1 MHTWSKI
8 RQKLE
13 QEYLAESLRGHLTYF
28 VTNYHKMHDRDEG
41 RAAIR
46 LDGCEIIKSNFFDH
60 MNLVWDYYSNQLPKD
75 TPYPERWQ
83 QAKQIAF
90 RAGEFYQKDFYRA
103 FEIFDS
109 QSIAES
115 LQSENALV
123 RMFALLD
130 RRTGKRT
137 LEKLR
142 STVGDLPQW
151 LQMIY
156 YIRLEA
162 EHMPL
167 TGKEPQQMKKAIL
180 FDLDG
185 TLWDSSEQVTHA
197 WNKTIREKTTRTEQF
212 TVADMHNFMGR
223 TMEAIAALMFPD
235 LPDKE
240 RIAILELCS
249 DDEIDYLT
257 NPEPG
262 DEPPLFPDEEAI
274 IRALAKEYMLGIVS
288 NCQEG
293 YIETYLGKIPFADA
307 FTDIECAGKT
317 GLSKGENIRLV
328 MERQGI
334 TDCIY
339 VGDTQ
344 GDADA
349 AKQAGVPFIHAA
361 YGFGKVD
368 ACAAALD
375 DIRRLP
381 ETVKTVFEKE

>member
-8 RQKLE
+8 RHKLE
-13 QEYLAESLRGHLTYF
+13 HEYLAESLRGRLTFF
-28 VTNYHKMHDRDEG
+28 VTCYHGTHDSDEG

-46 LDGCEIIKSNFFDH
+46 LDGKEILKSNYFDRMDAMWKH
-60 MNLVWDYYSNQLPKD
+60 YYAAPRQPDD
-75 TPYPERWQ
+75 TLRHS
-83 QAKQIAF
+83 ALAAIHD
-90 RAGEFYQKDFYRA
+90 GEFYQNDFYRA
-103 FEIFDS
+103 FDEFE
-109 QSIAES
+109 QRSIADS

-130 RRTGKRT
+130 RRTGRRT

-142 STVGDLPQW
+142 EQMQQEPQW

-156 YIRLEA
+156 FIRLEA
-162 EHMPL
+162 EKMPL
-167 TGKEPQQMKKAIL
+167 PLERKSMKKAIL

-197 WNKTIREKTTRTEQF
+197 WNRTIREKTNRSEQF
-212 TVADMHNFMGR
+212 TVDDMHHFMGR

-235 LPDKE
+235 LPEKE
-240 RIAILELCS
+240 RIAILERCS
-249 DDEIDYLT
+249 EDEIDYLN

-262 DEPPLFPDEEAI
+262 DCPPLYPDEHDI
-274 IRALAKEYMLGIVS
+274 ICGLAEEYTLGIVS
-288 NCQEG
+288 NCQAG
-293 YIETYLGKIPFADA
+293 YIETYLRQIPFADA
-307 FTDIECAGKT
+307 YTDIECAGKT

-334 TDCIY
+334 TDCVY

-349 AKQAGVPFIHAA
+349 AAQAGVRFIHAA

-368 ACAAALD
+368 ACDAVLD
-375 DIRRLP
+375 DIRKLP
-381 ETVKTVFEKE
+381 QTVKKLFKEKSNG

>member
-8 RQKLE
+8 RKKLE
-13 QEYLAESLRGHLTYF
+13 QEYLADSLRGRLTYF
-28 VTNYHKMHDRDEG
+28 VTAYHAAHDSDEG

-46 LDGCEIIKSNFFDH
+46 LDGAEILKSNFFERMDRQ
-60 MNLVWDYYSNQLPKD
+60 WEIYSGL
-75 TPYPERWQ
+75 
-83 QAKQIAF
+83 
-90 RAGEFYQKDFYRA
+90 GEAQNEVGAWRQSGLDAIHDGAFYQVDFYRA
-103 FEIFDS
+103 FSIFDN
-109 QSIAES
+109 QSIGES
-115 LQSENALV
+115 LQSDNALV

-142 STVGDLPQW
+142 SSIGEMPDW

-162 EHMPL
+162 EQMPL
-167 TGKEPQQMKKAIL
+167 TGKEQQSMKKAIL

-197 WNKTIREKTTRTEQF
+197 WNKTIREKTNRTEQF
-212 TVADMHNFMGR
+212 TVADLHNFMGR

-235 LPDKE
+235 LPDAE
-240 RIAILELCS
+240 RIAILEYCAE
-249 DDEIDYLT
+249 DEIDYLT
-257 NPEPG
+257 HPVPG
-262 DEPPLFPDEEAI
+262 DEPLYFPDEEAI
-274 IRALAKEYMLGIVS
+274 IRALAKDYTLGIVS

-307 FTDIECAGKT
+307 FTDIECAGRT
-317 GLSKGENIRLV
+317 GKSKGENIRLV
-328 MERQGI
+328 VERQGI

-349 AKQAGVPFIHAA
+349 AYEAGVKFVHAA
-361 YGFGKVD
+361 YGFGKVR
-368 ACAAALD
+368 ACDAALD
-375 DIRRLP
+375 DIRKLP
-381 ETVKTVFEKE
+381 QTVKEIFEEA

>member
-1 MHTWSKI
+1 MDWSKI
-8 RQKLE
+8 RKKLE
-13 QEYLAESLRGHLTYF
+13 TEYLAESLRGRLTYF
-28 VTNYHKMHDRDEG
+28 VTCYHATHDGDEG

-46 LDGCEIIKSNFFDH
+46 LDGAEILKSN
-60 MNLVWDYYSNQLPKD
+60 YYD
-75 TPYPERWQ
+75 RMGAMWAHYYAAPEEHDFMLRSSSL
-83 QAKQIAF
+83 AALHD
-90 RAGEFYQKDFYRA
+90 GEFYQKDFYRA
-103 FEIFDS
+103 FNEFDR

-115 LQSENALV
+115 LQSENAVV

-142 STVGDLPQW
+142 EQMQQEPAW

-156 YIRLEA
+156 FIRLEA
-162 EHMPL
+162 EHLPPERK
-167 TGKEPQQMKKAIL
+167 TVKKGIL

-197 WNKTIREKTTRTEQF
+197 WNRTIREMTDRSEQF

-235 LPDKE
+235 LPDAE
-240 RIAILELCS
+240 RIAILRLCS
-249 DDEIDYLT
+249 DTEIACLSD
-257 NPEPG
+257 PEPG
-262 DEPPLFPDEEAI
+262 DIPTLFPEEERI
-274 IRALAKEYMLGIVS
+274 IRALAEKYTLGIVS

-293 YIETYLGKIPFADA
+293 YIEIYLHQIPFADA
-307 FTDIECAGKT
+307 FSDFECAGKT

-334 TDCIY
+334 TDCVY

-349 AKQAGVPFIHAA
+349 AHAAGVKFIHAA
-361 YGFGKVD
+361 YGFGRVN
-368 ACAAALD
+368 ACDAALD

-381 ETVKTVFEKE
+381 ETVRTVLKEE

>member
-13 QEYLAESLRGHLTYF
+13 QEYLAESLRGRLTYF
-28 VTNYHKMHDRDEG
+28 VTCYHATHDGDEG

-46 LDGCEIIKSNFFDH
+46 LDGAEILKSN
-60 MNLVWDYYSNQLPKD
+60 YYD
-75 TPYPERWQ
+75 RMGAMWAHYYAAPEEHDFMLRSSSL
-83 QAKQIAF
+83 AALHD
-90 RAGEFYQKDFYRA
+90 GEFYQKDFYRA
-103 FEIFDS
+103 FNEFDS
-109 QSIAES
+109 QSISES

-142 STVGDLPQW
+142 STVGDLPEW

-197 WNKTIREKTTRTEQF
+197 WNKTIREKTDRTEQF

-223 TMEAIAALMFPD
+223 TMEAIAVLMFPD

-262 DEPPLFPDEEAI
+262 DEPPLFPEEETI
-274 IRALAKEYMLGIVS
+274 IRALAKEYTLGIVS